1 MPAELV
7 LFATIATAI
16 VIEAAPFL
24 LLGCM
29 LSALFEHFAPAEG
42 LEGMLPRSALGQ
54 VAAGCFAGVILP
66 TCECGVVPVVR
77 RFLAKGVPPRTAL
90 AFMLAAPVANP
101 VVLAST
107 WVAFR
112 GDLSMVLGRL
122 ACVLVPAILLGAHFG
137 KRPARSL
144 LRNGLDLDLAMGS
157 TTGHGA
163 GCGCGCGDGPKP
175 KGLAAV
181 RSILSGA
188 GTEFL
193 HMGAFL
199 IAGSLAAAAIKTFLP
214 PAWLAAAA
222 ASPLLAIPAM
232 MLLAVLLS
240 VCSEADAFVAA
251 SFVTF
256 PAAAQLAFIGLGPML
271 DLKLIP
277 LYLAVFN
284 TKLAK
289 ALLWFPALAV
299 LLVCLLFHILF
310 SSGGMPGVLP

>member
-24 LLGCM
+24 LLGCL
-29 LSALFEHFAPAEG
+29 LSAVFEHCAPAEG
-42 LEGMLPRSALGQ
+42 LERYLPRSAAGQ
-54 VAAGCFAGVILP
+54 VAAGCLAGVLLP

-122 ACVLVPAILLGAHFG
+122 ACVLLPAVLLGAHFG
-137 KRPARSL
+137 RRPARGL
-144 LRNGLDLDLAMGS
+144 LRHGLDLDLAMG
-157 TTGHGA
+157 
-163 GCGCGCGDGPKP
+163 CGCGCDAGSGAKP
-175 KGLAAV
+175 RGLAAI

-188 GTEFL
+188 GAEFL

-214 PAWLAAAA
+214 ASWLAAVA

-251 SFVTF
+251 SFATF
-256 PAAAQLAFIGLGPML
+256 PAAARLAFIGLGPML

-277 LYLAVFN
+277 LYLAVFSPR
-284 TKLAK
+284 LAK
-289 ALLWFPALAV
+289 ALLLVPALAV
-299 LLVCLLFHILF
+299 LAVCLLFHLLLG
-310 SSGGMPGVLP
+310 SGGLSAGWPGGLP

>member
-1 MPAELV
+1 MPTDLI

-24 LLGCM
+24 LLGCL
-29 LSALFEHFAPAEG
+29 LSAVFEHFAPAEG
-42 LEGMLPRSALGQ
+42 LEKMLPRSAIGQ
-54 VAAGCFAGVILP
+54 IAAGCFAGVLLP

-77 RFLAKGVPPRTAL
+77 RFLAKGVPPRTAM

-112 GDLSMVLGRL
+112 GDLGMLLGRL
-122 ACVLVPAILLGAHFG
+122 ACVLLPAILIGARFG
-137 KRPARSL
+137 GSSARSL
-144 LRNGLDLDLAMGS
+144 LRQGLDLDLAMG
-157 TTGHGA
+157 GHGP
-163 GCGCGCGDGPKP
+163 GCGCGCPGDSRPR
-175 KGLAAV
+175 GLAAV

-188 GTEFL
+188 GSEFL
-193 HMGAFL
+193 HMAAFL

-214 PAWLAAAA
+214 ASWLAAVAV
-222 ASPLLAIPAM
+222 SPLLAIPAM

-256 PAAAQLAFIGLGPML
+256 PASARLAFIGLGPML

-277 LYLAVFN
+277 LYLAVFSPR
-284 TKLAK
+284 LAK
-289 ALLWFPALAV
+289 ALLVVPVLAV
-299 LLVCLLFHILF
+299 LVVAILF
-310 SSGGMPGVLP
+310 GLLIPGGA